1 MIGETISHYRIV
13 EKIGQGGMAVVYRAE
28 DTRLGREVALK
39 FLDAGGGADEAKR
52 FQREA
57 RAVSAMSHP
66 NVSVVHDVGEH
77 EDKRFIVFEYLPG
90 GTLTAKI
97 AAYHRSGR
105 DLPEETIVQY
115 ATQMARGLAH
125 AHRSGVIHR
134 DLKPD
139 NVLFNKEGALK
150 ITDFGLASQSGETRI
165 TQSGAAMGT
174 LAYMPPE
181 QVRGEEVDARADI
194 FSLGVMLYELATGQ
208 LPFRGEHDGT
218 VVYKILNET
227 PPAPSLVRSSL
238 SSGLETVIV
247 RCMEKDP
254 AGRYE
259 SAADVVD
266 ALEGLGRGA
275 TPGAAAAEKEVS
287 LAVLPFVNGSADPEH
302 EYLSE
307 GITDT
312 LIDNLSQLPS
322 LRVIA
327 RATVFR
333 YGNENVDP
341 VEAGKAIGVGAVLTG
356 HLRPRGD
363 EIVIRAELVDVS
375 DGSRVWGKQYRRPMT
390 DLLEVEEEIAREIT
404 NGLRIRLEPEE
415 KKRLSRPRTENAD
428 AYQQYLKG
436 RHVWN
441 RWKTPEGMR
450 TAIAFF
456 EKALEIDPLYALAFA
471 GLADSHNMLGNVK
484 AVPPGEAYPTA
495 KTKAMQGLAIDDEVA
510 ELHSSLGFI
519 QRFWEWDWAAAEASF
534 KRAIEI
540 NPGYATAYR
549 FYGQLLVSLG
559 RFDEAIETGEKG
571 LALDPLSP
579 MIRGAVGDLYFYARR
594 YDTAIEYYRFT
605 IDQDPEFLAGHTDL
619 ARAYELVGRY
629 DDAIREFETA
639 AALAPKGPPEP
650 SSGLAHVY
658 AQMGER
664 EKALEILG
672 QLLELRERKYVSPY
686 GIASIHACL
695 GDVETSLDWLE
706 KAYREHDQTLVWLKV
721 HPRLDPVRGEP
732 RYAALLAKM
741 NL

>member
-1 MIGETISHYRIV
+1 MIGKTISHYRVV
-13 EKIGQGGMAVVYRAE
+13 EKIGQGGMGVVYRAE

-39 FLDAGGGADEAKR
+39 FLEAGGGADEAKR

-77 EDKRFIVFEYLPG
+77 EDKQFIVFEYLHG

-97 AAYHRSGR
+97 ATYHRSGR
-105 DLPEETIVQY
+105 EIPEQTIIAY

-125 AHRSGVIHR
+125 AHRNGVIHR

-139 NVLFNKEGALK
+139 NVMFNTEGALK
-150 ITDFGLASQSGETRI
+150 ITDFGLATQSGETRI
-165 TQSGAAMGT
+165 THSGAAMGT

-181 QVRGEEVDARADI
+181 QVRGEEVDARADL

-227 PPAPSLVRSSL
+227 PPPPSLIRSSL
-238 SSGLETVIV
+238 SSGLETAIL

-254 AGRYE
+254 EKRYAG
-259 SAADVVD
+259 ADEVVE
-266 ALEGLGRGA
+266 ALEGLGRGTA
-275 TPGAAAAEKEVS
+275 PGASGSDQEVS

-312 LIDNLSQLPS
+312 LIDNLSQLPK

-333 YGNENVDP
+333 YGNKDVDP

-356 HLRPRGD
+356 HLRPRGE
-363 EIVIRAELVDVS
+363 EIVIRAELVDVA

-390 DLLEVEEEIAREIT
+390 DLLEVEEEISREIT
-404 NGLRIRLEPEE
+404 NGLRIRLAPEE
-415 KKRLSRPRTENAD
+415 KDFARPRTENPE

-495 KTKAMQGLAIDDEVA
+495 KTAAMQGLAIDDGVA
-510 ELHSSLGFI
+510 ELHASLGFI
-519 QRFWEWDWAAAEASF
+519 QRFWEWDWPAAESSF
-534 KRAIEI
+534 SRAIELK
-540 NPGYATAYR
+540 PGYATAYR

-579 MIRGAVGDLYFYARR
+579 ILRGAVGDLYFYARR

-605 IDQDPEFLAGHTDL
+605 IDQDPEFLAGHTDI

-629 DDAIREFETA
+629 NDAIEAFETA

-658 AQMGER
+658 ARMGER

-695 GDVETSLDWLE
+695 GDVDKSLDWLE
-706 KAYREHDQTLVWLKV
+706 TAYDEHDQTLVWLRV
-721 HPRLDPVRGEP
+721 HPRLDPVREQP
-732 RYAALLAKM
+732 RYHKLLQKM